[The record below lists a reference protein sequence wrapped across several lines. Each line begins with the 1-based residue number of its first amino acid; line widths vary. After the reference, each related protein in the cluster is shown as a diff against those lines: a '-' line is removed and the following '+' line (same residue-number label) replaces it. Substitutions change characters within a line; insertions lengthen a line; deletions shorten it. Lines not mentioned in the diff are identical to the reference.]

1 MSVRLVLLIIAT
13 LIWGLGFVG
22 TRWTLEAY
30 SPLWSN
36 SLRYIFAGLL
46 CLPYIALKGKIKDKK
61 GPLICSAL
69 LFLALQL
76 QTMGI
81 AQTTLAKSGFL
92 TVFYSIF
99 TPILT
104 LFFYAQRFRWGYWM
118 LLAIAMFGI
127 FLLCEFEFS
136 NFNVGDWLTLISAF
150 FFSLHIIAVDKFAKD
165 LPAIEFNF
173 LQCFYM
179 GILGLI
185 VGLAFEGPISFT
197 PLFHLEAPSPLL
209 GFLILSVFSS
219 IIAFS
224 FQVYAQQGTPP
235 HIVSLAFLMESI
247 FAAIF
252 GYFFFHEKLTTI
264 AMIGCALVLI
274 SVALIPKMT
283 KYEK

>member
-1 MSVRLVLLIIAT
+1 MRLALLITAT

-22 TRWTLEAY
+22 TRWTLESY

-36 SLRYIFAGLL
+36 SLRYIFAGLI
-46 CLPYIALKGKIKDKK
+46 CIPYIALKGTIKDKK

-104 LFFYAQRFRWGYWM
+104 LFLYGQRFKIGYWILLSVAM
-118 LLAIAMFGI
+118 LGI
-127 FLLCEFEFS
+127 FLLCDFEFS
-136 NFNVGDWLTLISAF
+136 NFNAGDWLTLLSAL
-150 FFSLHIIAVDKFAKD
+150 FFSLHILAVDKFAKD
-165 LPAIEFNF
+165 LPAVEFNL
-173 LQCFYM
+173 LQCLYM
-179 GILGLI
+179 GILGFI
-185 VGLAFEGPISFT
+185 VGLAFEGPISLA
-197 PLFHLEAPSPLL
+197 PLSTFAFPSPLL
-209 GFLILSVFSS
+209 GFLVLSVFSS

-252 GYFFFHEKLTTI
+252 GYLFFAEKLTTM
-264 AMIGCALVLI
+264 AMIGCAMVLV

-283 KYEK
+283 KFEK